1 MMASS
6 ILWLKKLRLRKP
18 VIKKKKKGLFTPVFV
33 TPKPFVQCGV
43 LGDTLRDNR
52 ERGM

>member
-1 MMASS
+1 MVEEVEAQKASD
-6 ILWLKKLRLRKP
+6 
-18 VIKKKKKGLFTPVFV
+18 KKKKGLFTPVFV